1 MSSKYCS
8 STEILRLL
16 SGTKPRAIAQLD
28 CENCAAHG
36 TAMFFESPCGTFA
49 VISVTDLVRQRETCP
64 PRMLNVKISFDC
76 ESRSSAGFCA
86 GDFPPLLVCGDRAF
100 CAVMTDRM
108 SISAM
113 IGRTLTVGDGLLS
126 GTVVDNR
133 GCCPLDR

>member
-16 SGTKPRAIAQLD
+16 SGTKPRAIAQLESEG
-28 CENCAAHG
+28 CTAHG
-36 TAMFFESPCGTFA
+36 TAMFFESHCGTFA
-49 VISVTDLVRQRETCP
+49 VISVTDLVRHRASCP
-64 PRMLNVKISFDC
+64 PRMLSVKISLDC

-108 SISAM
+108 SISSM
-113 IGRTLTVGDGLLS
+113 IGRTLTVGDGLLK
-126 GTVVDNR
+126 GTVTENKAFR
-133 GCCPLDR
+133 

>member
-1 MSSKYCS
+1 MSSGYCS

-16 SGTKPRAIAQLD
+16 SGTKPRAIAQLE
-28 CENCAAHG
+28 CESCAAHG

-49 VISVTDLVRQRETCP
+49 VISVTDLVRQRDTCP
-64 PRMLNVKISFDC
+64 PRMLSVKISLDC

-108 SISAM
+108 SISCM
-113 IGRTLTVGDGLLS
+113 LGRTLTVGDGLLR
-126 GTVVDNR
+126 GTVTENKAFR
-133 GCCPLDR
+133 